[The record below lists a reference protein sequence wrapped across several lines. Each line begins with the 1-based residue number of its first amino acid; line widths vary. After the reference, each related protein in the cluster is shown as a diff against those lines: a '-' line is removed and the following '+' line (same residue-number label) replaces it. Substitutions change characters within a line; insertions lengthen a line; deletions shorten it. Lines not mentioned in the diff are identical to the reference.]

1 MAIKDIFGKISGDK
15 GRRRG
20 LVLIALVFAAIGA
33 GLYLRA
39 KPDEARVTQLR
50 PVPNQQPT
58 VQGGNVVSPTYQQAL
73 NEADRQRATEAQ
85 AKGEST
91 VPTIVLTPQ
100 SKGAP
105 EDPDRQRARL
115 PGNEPPRQDAV
126 VPPQPLRI
134 AQPLPPPTP
143 AARPVNDQVIQNV
156 ARSFGPMNDEKLV
169 GAKVDYFND
178 GKLSGAGSDGMRQ
191 LAQIV
196 AANQGSVAD
205 SLKPFPGTVLYAT
218 MVSEANSDAPGP
230 VLARIEQGPLSG
242 ATLIGQFKIAQNA
255 LVIDFKKMTVVSVRD
270 GRQVARTVEVEAFA
284 VDTDKLGTAL
294 ATDVDRHL
302 FQKVAITAAASFV
315 QGLGNAVGQSGAT
328 VTRDMTGTTIG
339 YPQLDTRQQLL
350 VAGGQTAGQV
360 GSILSREF
368 GNVPT
373 TVKVRSGTPIGILFL

>member
-1 MAIKDIFGKISGDK
+1 MAIKDILGKVNGEK
-15 GRRRG
+15 GTRRG
-20 LVLIALVFAAIGA
+20 LFVIGAVFALIAAIFYFRGGA
-33 GLYLRA
+33 
-39 KPDEARVTQLR
+39 EENRVTQLR

-58 VQGGNVVSPTYQQAL
+58 VQGGNVVSPTYMQAL
-73 NEADRQRATEAQ
+73 KDQDSQRAAEAQ

-100 SKGAP
+100 GKGAP

-126 VPPQPLRI
+126 VVAPPLRV
-134 AQPLPPPTP
+134 AQALPPP
-143 AARPVNDQVIQNV
+143 AVVRPVNDQVVQNV
-156 ARSFGPMNDEKLV
+156 TRSFGAMQDDKLT
-169 GAKVDYFND
+169 GAKVEYFND
-178 GKLSGAGSDGMRQ
+178 GKLSGAVDANRQ

-196 AANQGSVAD
+196 SANQGSLAD
-205 SLKPFPGTVLYAT
+205 SLKPFPGTVLYAE

-230 VLARIEQGPLSG
+230 VLAKILQGNLAG
-242 ATLIGQFKIAQNA
+242 ATLIGSFKIAQNA
-255 LVIDFKKMTVVSVRD
+255 LVIDFKKMTVVDIR
-270 GRQVARTVEVEAFA
+270 GGQKVARTVDVEAYA

-302 FQKVAITAAASFV
+302 FQKVAITAASSFV

-328 VTRDMTGTTIG
+328 VSRDTTGTTIA
-339 YPQLDTRQQLL
+339 YPTLDTKQQLI

-360 GSILSREF
+360 GNILTREF

-373 TVKVRSGTPIGILFL
+373 TVKVRSGTPIGILFM

>member
-1 MAIKDIFGKISGDK
+1 MAIKDILGKVTGEK
-15 GRRRG
+15 GTRRG
-20 LVLIALVFAAIGA
+20 LFVIGGVFALIAAIFYFRGGA
-33 GLYLRA
+33 
-39 KPDEARVTQLR
+39 EENRVTQLR

-58 VQGGNVVSPTYQQAL
+58 VQGGNVVSPTYMQAL
-73 NEADRQRATEAQ
+73 KDQDSQRAAEAQ

-100 SKGAP
+100 GKGAP

-126 VPPQPLRI
+126 VVAPPLRV
-134 AQPLPPPTP
+134 AQALPPP
-143 AARPVNDQVIQNV
+143 AVVRPVNDQVVQNV
-156 ARSFGPMNDEKLV
+156 TRSFGAMQDDKLT
-169 GAKVDYFND
+169 GAKVEYFND
-178 GKLSGAGSDGMRQ
+178 GKLSGAVDANRQ

-196 AANQGSVAD
+196 SANQGSLAD
-205 SLKPFPGTVLYAT
+205 SLKPFPGTVLYAE

-230 VLARIEQGPLSG
+230 VLAKILQGNLAG
-242 ATLIGQFKIAQNA
+242 ATLIGSFKIAQNA
-255 LVIDFKKMTVVSVRD
+255 LVIDFKKMTVVDIR
-270 GRQVARTVEVEAFA
+270 GGQKVARTVDVEAYA

-302 FQKVAITAAASFV
+302 FQKVAITAASSFV

-328 VTRDMTGTTIG
+328 VSRDTTGTTIA
-339 YPQLDTRQQLL
+339 YPTLDTKQQLI

-360 GSILSREF
+360 GNILTREF

-373 TVKVRSGTPIGILFL
+373 TVKVRSGTPIGILFM